1 MVVNWKEYNPLIFI
15 SAMVPAKHTNFPAK
29 KFYFALVVPSLIKLA
44 TRKIVSLIYFDIK
57 WPGMYATVKIF
68 SDLTEKL
75 WQKPNQH
82 CFTMTKFSIWGH
94 FKVNQ

>member
-1 MVVNWKEYNPLIFI
+1 MAASWEEYNPLIFI
-15 SAMVPAKHTNFPAK
+15 TAMVPAKHINYPAK
-29 KFYFALVVPSLIKLA
+29 KFYFALVVPSLIKVA

-57 WPGMYATVKIF
+57 RPKMCVTVKIF
-68 SDLTEKL
+68 QGLMEKL

-82 CFTMTKFSIWGH
+82 CFTTTKFSIWGH